1 MEKQTKKQTQ
11 NKQTNKQTKTYKMN
25 NFDFINIILN
35 GECLM
40 VSAALAKIQL

>member
-1 MEKQTKKQTQ
+1 
-11 NKQTNKQTKTYKMN
+11 MN

-40 VSAALAKIQL
+40 VSAALAKIQLWEQDRDIP